1 MKMKFLI
8 PFLLVILS
16 GCAMF
21 AEKPNNATAFT
32 SDQIVAVAKQ
42 VERAQAL
49 GALSESK
56 GDEYLTLLI
65 RANQMLS
72 GTNEFYSD
80 IAACETSTSKFQCID
95 SILATVE
102 EAIQ

>member
-1 MKMKFLI
+1 MKYLI
-8 PFLLVILS
+8 AVLFAALIT

-21 AEKPNNATAFT
+21 QEKPNNATAFT

-56 GDEYLTLLI
+56 GDEYLILLI
-65 RANQMLS
+65 RANNLLS
-72 GTNEFYSD
+72 GTSDFYGD
-80 IAACETSTSKFQCID
+80 IAACETSTSRFQCID
-95 SILATVE
+95 SILSTVE
-102 EAIQ
+102 EGLQ